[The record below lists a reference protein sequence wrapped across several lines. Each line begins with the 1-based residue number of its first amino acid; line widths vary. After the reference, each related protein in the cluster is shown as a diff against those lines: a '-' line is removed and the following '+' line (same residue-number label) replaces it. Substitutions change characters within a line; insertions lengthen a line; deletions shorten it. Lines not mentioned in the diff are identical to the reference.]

1 MNEKVNEMEY
11 VYAAMLLHSA
21 GKDIDDKAVGSV
33 LKAAGVEADGARVK
47 ALVASLG
54 SVDIDEA
61 MATAVAAPVASAA
74 PAASSGGAAAEA
86 APLRKR
92 RLRSRGRGG
101 RLRRSWLPVRLKQRL
116 ERINAKPLWARA
128 SRVSQCQW
136 SGCWKFPS
144 A

>member
-1 MNEKVNEMEY
+1 MQGSVDSAISSDEKKVNEMEY

-21 GKDIDDKAVGSV
+21 EKDIDDKAISSV

-74 PAASSGGAAAEA
+74 PAAASGGAADAAPAQEEA
-86 APLRKR
+86 AEEPEEEA
-92 RLRSRGRGG
+92 GG
-101 RLRRSWLPVRLKQRL
+101 FEGLGSLF
-116 ERINAKPLWARA
+116 
-128 SRVSQCQW
+128 
-136 SGCWKFPS
+136 G
-144 A
+144 

>member
-54 SVDIDEA
+54 SVDID
-61 MATAVAAPVASAA
+61 
-74 PAASSGGAAAEA
+74 GALLCGVGA
-86 APLRKR
+86 
-92 RLRSRGRGG
+92 RGR
-101 RLRRSWLPVRLKQRL
+101 RP
-116 ERINAKPLWARA
+116 
-128 SRVSQCQW
+128 
-136 SGCWKFPS
+136 SGIGCSCCFFRWRCC
-144 A
+144 